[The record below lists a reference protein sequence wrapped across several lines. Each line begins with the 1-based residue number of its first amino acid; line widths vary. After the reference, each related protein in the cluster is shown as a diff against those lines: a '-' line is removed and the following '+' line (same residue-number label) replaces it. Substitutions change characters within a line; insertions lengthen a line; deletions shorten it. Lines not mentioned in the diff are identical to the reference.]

1 MWWRIKCGGASL
13 LAPESDDTSSPE
25 SVTIRSVR
33 TISREDPNFGSPQR
47 LHAELHTSVVARI
60 YSRVGVDDDIV
71 RASQRC
77 EEIHRNDESARRHK
91 NTPVVTKLSEI
102 PCRVSSDLHEW
113 RNDLG
118 TVSMGGSAKLQ
129 YG

>member
-1 MWWRIKCGGASL
+1 MDPLRDYM
-13 LAPESDDTSSPE
+13 PD
-25 SVTIRSVR
+25 SV
-33 TISREDPNFGSPQR
+33 PY
-47 LHAELHTSVVARI
+47 A
-60 YSRVGVDDDIV
+60 DDDIV
-71 RASQRC
+71 RAVQRC
-77 EEIHRNDESARRHK
+77 TETRRNDESAGVLT
-91 NTPVVTKLSEI
+91 NAVVTRLSEI